1 MDLAYWSNLNTKS
14 FTVSIKMT
22 SPSLKFLRVGCLW
35 LVDVVWRQVA
45 WGGMKCEMHGPVT
58 QLDNSHLSEISDYII
73 TQLETAFFLTSQM
86 KESLSFTNLQES
98 PTTSHESRVRQF
110 LWRNS
115 KNIYG
120 VYTPTTVCYSLT
132 STMLSVRRLISHGKL
147 VWRGRTCAKTVTSA
161 LLRTTTAE

>member
-1 MDLAYWSNLNTKS
+1 
-14 FTVSIKMT
+14 
-22 SPSLKFLRVGCLW
+22 
-35 LVDVVWRQVA
+35 
-45 WGGMKCEMHGPVT
+45 MHGPVT

-86 KESLSFTNLQES
+86 KESLSFTNLKES

-147 VWRGRTCAKTVTSA
+147 VWHGRTCAKTVTSA